1 MDYNSISQSLVRAG
15 LINSVDLGNT
25 MVDRP
30 APQLLD
36 LSTVPYSELN
46 NWLDDHIPTGREFI
60 WYFTL
65 AKGFNNQTTTSKYWI
80 DQFKQTI
87 KDLKN
92 INMAFNLEY
101 HSDEIT
107 LHAHGMLWGNDEKNF
122 KEFKR
127 NLRKSF
133 QIAPTNRVAIKYYQN
148 NNINHK
154 SIDKI
159 KYHLI
164 SLDYNNK
171 HKSNVHN
178 HFHYIIKSSDAG
190 ARMSARVSTRDVS
203 ARGDDESNV
212 RSIK

>member
-1 MDYNSISQSLVRAG
+1 
-15 LINSVDLGNT
+15 
-25 MVDRP
+25 
-30 APQLLD
+30 
-36 LSTVPYSELN
+36 
-46 NWLDDHIPTGREFI
+46 
-60 WYFTL
+60 
-65 AKGFNNQTTTSKYWI
+65 
-80 DQFKQTI
+80 
-87 KDLKN
+87 
-92 INMAFNLEY
+92 
-101 HSDEIT
+101 
-107 LHAHGMLWGNDEKNF
+107 MLWGNDEKNF

-178 HFHYIIKSSDAG
+178 HFHYQCRVLTQEREG
-190 ARMSARVSTRDVS
+190 AR
-203 ARGDDESNV
+203 E
-212 RSIK
+212 